1 MTQVGSLTACWKI
14 NPCLTLFAPIN
25 IQDRL
30 FKSLIK
36 AGRSTTMSLCAIKV
50 VKCPAGVHLGHN
62 VTISLLISVCP
73 CRLRSPSCNYPPLS
87 CSGPGTIN
95 NYSSVAGASSSSTVL
110 AVSTAACCWG
120 GFESGGG
127 KFYLSQDL
135 TVWDGERNT
144 CLRLV

>member
-36 AGRSTTMSLCAIKV
+36 AGRSTSVALCAIKV

-62 VTISLLISVCP
+62 VTISLLIPVCP

-95 NYSSVAGASSSSTVL
+95 NYSSVAWASSSYTVL